1 MRTGTTGPEMT
12 LGIQDAA
19 NGKVPKAD
27 SENETWEEIKEKKM
41 LN

>member
-1 MRTGTTGPEMT
+1 MHAHQMKVA
-12 LGIQDAA
+12 IQDAV

-27 SENETWEEIKEKKM
+27 SENEMWEEIKEKKM

>member
-1 MRTGTTGPEMT
+1 MK
-12 LGIQDAA
+12 LGIQDAV

-27 SENETWEEIKEKKM
+27 SENEMWDEIKEKKM